1 VDTQQS
7 QLHPGFTGVAALVSA
22 MPFYFGTGLQP
33 VWWLTW
39 LAPFPLLLVSPRLSG
54 RSAFIVSWLA
64 AIAGALNLWRYFYHD
79 LGTPLIVTVLI
90 MVGASAVLA
99 LGVYLF
105 RRSAMRGN
113 LLGAAFGFP
122 VFWITYE
129 YLRASTSPHS
139 TALNIAYSQMN
150 SCRFSSSRR
159 SRAFGASTFACSCS
173 QRRWRH

>member
-1 VDTQQS
+1 MDTQQS

-33 VWWLTW
+33 VSWLTW

-90 MVGASAVLA
+90 MVGTS
-99 LGVYLF
+99 G
-105 RRSAMRGN
+105 RSECTC
-113 LLGAAFGFP
+113 FGDLPCEEIF
-122 VFWITYE
+122 
-129 YLRASTSPHS
+129 
-139 TALNIAYSQMN
+139 
-150 SCRFSSSRR
+150 
-159 SRAFGASTFACSCS
+159 
-173 QRRWRH
+173 